1 MNVFSYMC
9 AGVDVFMCLC
19 MCMCL
24 CCILARSLLEPGIP
38 GRQAGA
44 ERDLDSERLMET
56 KT

>member
-1 MNVFSYMC
+1 VNVFSYMC

-24 CCILARSLLEPGIP
+24 CCMLSRSLHEPGIP

-44 ERDLDSERLMET
+44 ERDLDCERN
-56 KT
+56 